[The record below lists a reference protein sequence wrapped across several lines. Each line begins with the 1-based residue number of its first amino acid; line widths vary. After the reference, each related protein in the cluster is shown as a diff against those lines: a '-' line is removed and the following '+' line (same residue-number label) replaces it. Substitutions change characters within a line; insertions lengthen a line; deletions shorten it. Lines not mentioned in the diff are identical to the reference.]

1 MNEYILYILPFFNE
15 IANILTLSFSQINI
29 YKHHP
34 ETFTEELSKISIDF
48 IALIGIIWNT
58 VYITHKY
65 NNKIYG
71 ITKGLVIL
79 LISFIIPNLFLKYII
94 DKINI
99 NFNLG
104 TTLQDSII
112 KFIIGIIIILLL
124 VFIEHKLYNFIINY
138 LKKNKYLENKN

>member
-1 MNEYILYILPFFNE
+1 MNEYIRYILPFLNE
-15 IANILTLSFSQINI
+15 IANILTLSFSNINI
-29 YKHHP
+29 YKHHL
-34 ETFTEELSKISIDF
+34 ETFSQELSKISIDF
-48 IALIGIIWNT
+48 IALTGIIWNT
-58 VYITHKY
+58 VYITHKH

-79 LISFIIPNLFLKYII
+79 LVSFIIPNLFLKYII

-104 TTLQDSII
+104 STLQDSII
-112 KFIIGIIIILLL
+112 KFIIGIIIILFL

-138 LKKNKYLENKN
+138 LKKNKYLENNN